1 MDASLTQLC
10 RFFDASKHRD
20 TPMALATIVRT
31 EGSTYRKAGARIL
44 IAADGGSSGLLSGG
58 CLEGELRELA
68 NQVMASGQPH
78 RHWFDTRN
86 DDPVWGLGLGCE
98 GAMDVWIEPV
108 NAGNGFGPLPYLQ
121 RCLEGGVT
129 GTLVTVIGG
138 AATPQQLGRHGFHP
152 EPARDALAE
161 ALQIHSQSAPG
172 IRSIPVE
179 GRKLDCFVTPIEL
192 PIRVLLCGA
201 GRDVIPVHAFVAA
214 LGWSVTV
221 YDHRPVYAD
230 PALFPQAGAV
240 LLGRP
245 EELEQRV
252 DLQRIDAAVIM
263 SHHLASDVAYLDVL
277 SRFGLRYIG
286 LLGPATRRERIL
298 RDLGRPLG
306 RAETAVYGPVG
317 LDIGASTPEAI
328 ALSIVAQMHAA
339 LSVRDGGHFD
349 PTHREIIVAETA

>member
-10 RFFDASKHRD
+10 RFFEAGKQRGAS
-20 TPMALATIVRT
+20 MALATIVRT

-44 IAADGGSSGLLSGG
+44 IAADNGSSGLLSGG

-68 NQVMASGQPH
+68 MKVMETDRPH

-108 NAGNGFGPLPYLQ
+108 NAGNGFGPMPFLQ
-121 RCLEGGVT
+121 RCLQRGT
-129 GTLVTVIGG
+129 AGTLTTVIDGE
-138 AATPQQLGRHGFHP
+138 ATVQRRGRHGFHP
-152 EPARDALAE
+152 GTGDELAAE
-161 ALQIHSQSAPG
+161 FQAHPVSVPGIHSITAG
-172 IRSIPVE
+172 GRPVE
-179 GRKLDCFVTPIEL
+179 CFVAPVEL
-192 PIRVLLCGA
+192 PMRVLLCGA
-201 GRDVIPVHAFVAA
+201 GRDVIPVHTFVAA

-221 YDHRPVYAD
+221 YDHRPAFAD
-230 PALFPQAGAV
+230 PALFPHADTV
-240 LLGRP
+240 VLGRP
-245 EELEQRV
+245 EELT
-252 DLQRIDAAVIM
+252 QRIDLHGFDAAVIM

-306 RAETAVYGPVG
+306 AAEATVYGPVG

-339 LSVRDGGHFD
+339 LSIRDGGHFD
-349 PTHREIIVAETA
+349 PSHREINAAETT